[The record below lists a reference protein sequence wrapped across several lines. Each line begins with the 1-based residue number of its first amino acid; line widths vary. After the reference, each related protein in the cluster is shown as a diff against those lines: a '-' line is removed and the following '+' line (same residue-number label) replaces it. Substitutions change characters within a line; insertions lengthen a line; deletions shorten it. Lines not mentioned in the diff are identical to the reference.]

1 MSDAVIKHEDAKS
14 REDDGIRVVRLPTQ
28 LKAVDVLVPYALVA
42 EITEVMLPDDDD
54 LARHH
59 AARINWRG
67 EDIGLVSLETLT
79 GESLP
84 TLGQRLRV
92 AVLYAIGGDSA
103 LQYYAILLSGV
114 PRPERVSAESFSKD
128 QPGDNPL
135 WRMSAELGG
144 RHVAVPDVIALES
157 RIKSL
162 MTA

>member
-1 MSDAVIKHEDAKS
+1 MSDAVISQES
-14 REDDGIRVVRLPTQ
+14 PREQEPEGIRVVRLPTQ
-28 LKAVDVLVPYALVA
+28 LKSMDVLVPYTLVA

-67 EDIGLVSLETLT
+67 ENIGLVSLETLT
-79 GESLP
+79 GEPLP

-128 QPGDNPL
+128 KPGDNPL

-144 RHVAVPDVIALES
+144 RHVVVPDVIALEN

-162 MTA
+162 VNG